1 MRAPREEKVE
11 QLRYSTLNS
20 VISQM
25 TQIYSSD
32 EYLVAPLFQVSEE
45 AVMKRKSQG
54 WVMEA
59 THDIDQAINRT
70 QTAAKSGPFT
80 GCGMACCWR
89 EFGDSNE

>member
-1 MRAPREEKVE
+1 MRAPREEKVK
-11 QLRYSTLNS
+11 QLRVSTPNS

-32 EYLVAPLFQVSEE
+32 EYLDPLFQVSEE

-59 THDIDQAINRT
+59 THDIDQAINRA
-70 QTAAKSGPFT
+70 QTAAKSGLFT
-80 GCGMACCWR
+80 GRGMACHWC